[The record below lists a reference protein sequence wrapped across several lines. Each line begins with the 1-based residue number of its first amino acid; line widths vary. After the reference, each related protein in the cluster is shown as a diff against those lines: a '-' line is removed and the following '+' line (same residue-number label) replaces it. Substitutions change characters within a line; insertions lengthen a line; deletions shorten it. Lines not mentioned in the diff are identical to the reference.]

1 MVDKLKKESI
11 LPIASSLG
19 PDDLMRVIQ
28 GGASK
33 NLPFSFIT
41 DQVKGSSGG
50 VSFRD
55 FGAIGDGNSHPL
67 SERFAALDLAQAVY
81 PWAASLTDE
90 IDWCAAYAAIQS
102 STKAVYPGAGTFV
115 FNRGLLVKNK
125 DKAFFG
131 QGPLLTQ
138 FLFTGQGDGL
148 RFEQNRAYDSHCVGV
163 FIATNLL
170 NTGRGLSASYAGF
183 QGTYERNLRYQI
195 FAYNRCA
202 GQDYFQH
209 GWKVCMEVDEVTLP
223 LAKYNFLVGR
233 RDLSKDAATA
243 AHWWP
248 WTQYGLNYTSTTS
261 LQPTDAS
268 FDDNVSNY
276 CEYGTNV
283 RGNIEGIRFRRA
295 IAVACR
301 YGVSIDLRSIIGTIE
316 INPWAE
322 FISCHYNC
330 SAGGI
335 VSTYCYEGFVSLGNF
350 YKFKEVDENFVGI
363 ALSIGNNWKVSGTHV
378 DGIEGSTGTATFMTC
393 RQNNDSKFHDNH
405 GNYLDRG
412 IVVDGTGGIVGA
424 ESYNNKFNGRD
435 TKEIPQVTYINGA
448 DKLKNPAT
456 IQGGIVAEG
465 SNAAVV
471 AIASGG
477 VATIATFSLDD
488 FPVGASFRFYGNCQ
502 VLKGGTAGTTKLYLE
517 KTAGTG
523 NVAYMA
529 SATGVGVQND
539 SHASGVNWQANLIA
553 IIKKTVAGPVSVKFA
568 VSSGGSNASVAAGDG
583 QFVLERF
590 Q

>member
-41 DQVKGSSGG
+41 DQVKGNSGG

-148 RFEQNRAYDSHCVGV
+148 RFEQNNAYDSHCIGV
-163 FIATNLL
+163 FTATNLL

-183 QGTYERNLRYQI
+183 QGTYERNKRYQV
-195 FAYNRCA
+195 FAMNRCS

-209 GWKVCMEVDEVTLP
+209 GWKISLELDEVTLP
-223 LAKYNFLVGR
+223 LVQDSVLVGR
-233 RDLSKDAATA
+233 RDLSQVASSA

-248 WTQYGLNYTSTTS
+248 WTLHNFNYTSSTG
-261 LQPTDAS
+261 LEPTDGL
-268 FDDNVSNY
+268 FENVVSNY
-276 CEYGTNV
+276 SQYAFNIRGTL
-283 RGNIEGIRFRRA
+283 EGMRFHKV
-295 IAVACR
+295 IAVACQWGIYNDMR
-301 YGVSIDLRSIIGTIE
+301 AITGTPT
-316 INPWAE
+316 INPWLNVTD
-322 FISCHYNC
+322 SHLNC

-335 VSTYCYEGFVSLGNF
+335 YSTYCYEGWINKGLL
-350 YKFKEVDENFVGI
+350 YKFDQVDENYVGI
-363 ALSIGNNWKVSGTHV
+363 TISIGNNWKVSGTHV
-378 DGIEGSTGTATFMTC
+378 NGIAGSTGTATFMIC

-517 KTAGTG
+517 KTAGAG